1 MAQWVNLFFTF
12 GGSIFN
18 PSLAACFEA
27 EELSHNMFPLLE
39 RVTTCLTCMSYL
51 HVFVAEETNYF
62 SQTKLFLIDFFQDS
76 RHFIKHFNLLYLN
89 LI

>member
-18 PSLAACFEA
+18 PSLVACFEA

-39 RVTTCLTCMSYL
+39 RVTTCLTCMSL
-51 HVFVAEETNYF
+51 LLRKLIIFPKRNYF
-62 SQTKLFLIDFFQDS
+62 
-76 RHFIKHFNLLYLN
+76 
-89 LI
+89 